1 MGECT
6 KEMAF
11 ELLDTYYELGGNFIP
26 HQPVLKDRLANRNE
40 ERTAEIL
47 EEEHSRRADGDD
59 REQVNS
65 RFGGRRVL
73 DTLEEDGKVIHE
85 QEEGAAKEEHQG
97 AYGGHCSLFHDSRW
111 QGGFVAEPDLGDD
124 KKDGDQA
131 EADEEANDAGAVP
144 GDLFPSVHLVPKP
157 EESIVYYTP
166 RLETSKRMAENLPP
180 MEYRFLGKTGLK
192 VSVISLGGWL
202 TYGGLVDDER
212 TYACMKAAYDA
223 GINFFDTAEG
233 YEGGA
238 SEIVM
243 GKAIKKFGWKQ
254 QDLGYFDQACVM
266 MLMGFHRFTLAMP
279 MPGTPRILSTTEV
292 SPVSTSGGSQ
302 PVPETTGPAEIVRAF
317 NHVIDQ
323 GKAFYWGTSEWSA
336 SEIAE
341 AWRVADKLGLI
352 GPVVEQ
358 PQCNLLVRDRVEN
371 EYRWLYAEHSL
382 GLTVFSPLKQGI
394 LTGKYN
400 DVEAPPPGSR
410 LAEGDGKNEFITN
423 FAKTFGNETWQRD
436 LAVVANLKPIA
447 EELNATLAQLALAWA
462 LKNPNVSSLITG
474 ASRPEQ
480 IYENVKALE
489 VAKRLTPEILERIEQ
504 VAQTAPK
511 QEPLRF

>member
-1 MGECT
+1 
-6 KEMAF
+6 
-11 ELLDTYYELGGNFIP
+11 
-26 HQPVLKDRLANRNE
+26 
-40 ERTAEIL
+40 
-47 EEEHSRRADGDD
+47 
-59 REQVNS
+59 
-65 RFGGRRVL
+65 
-73 DTLEEDGKVIHE
+73 
-85 QEEGAAKEEHQG
+85 
-97 AYGGHCSLFHDSRW
+97 
-111 QGGFVAEPDLGDD
+111 
-124 KKDGDQA
+124 
-131 EADEEANDAGAVP
+131 
-144 GDLFPSVHLVPKP
+144 
-157 EESIVYYTP
+157 
-166 RLETSKRMAENLPP
+166 
-180 MEYRFLGKTGLK
+180 ME
-192 VSVISLGGWL
+192 
-202 TYGGLVDDER
+202 
-212 TYACMKAAYDA
+212 
-223 GINFFDTAEG
+223 
-233 YEGGA
+233 
-238 SEIVM
+238 
-243 GKAIKKFGWKQ
+243 
-254 QDLGYFDQACVM
+254 
-266 MLMGFHRFTLAMP
+266 
-279 MPGTPRILSTTEV
+279 
-292 SPVSTSGGSQ
+292 
-302 PVPETTGPAEIVRAF
+302 EIVRAF